1 MRHFLSIRDHTAEEI
16 EALVT
21 RAVQIWQGAAPKKL
35 SGAFATVFYENSTR
49 TRLSFQRAAEMLGLS
64 HLQISQEGS
73 SIRKGETL
81 EDTLRTMRALG
92 AVGAAVRT
100 PQSHALEDVP
110 RQDLGLSLI
119 NAGDGWAG
127 HPTQAL
133 ADLAACR
140 VSIGSVRGRRMLIVG
155 DVLHSRVARSC
166 AEAFRLLGATLQFA
180 GPPTLLPEGLAE
192 ALGGERVEI
201 DRAIGEA
208 DLVLVLRLQRE
219 RQEKGYLPNVAE
231 YRRYW
236 GLTEERYARL
246 GPQARVLHPGPQN
259 RGIEIDAAVVTAE
272 QSLIGLQVRAGVHAR
287 AALLEEV
294 LSDAH

>member
-1 MRHFLSIRDHTAEEI
+1 MRHFLSILDHTAEEI

-21 RAVQIWQGAAPKKL
+21 RAAQLWQGAAPRRL
-35 SGAFATVFYENSTR
+35 GGAFATVFYENSTR

-100 PQSHALEDVP
+100 PHSGALAEL
-110 RQDLGLSLI
+110 RQVDLGLSLI

-133 ADLAACR
+133 TDLTACH
-140 VSIGSVRGRRMLIVG
+140 VSVGPVRGRRLLIVG

-166 AEAFRLLGATLQFA
+166 AQAFHLLGATLQFA

-192 ALGGERVEI
+192 ALGGERV
-201 DRAIGEA
+201 DLDQAIGGA

-219 RQEKGYLPNVAE
+219 RQEKGYLPNVVE

-236 GLTEERYARL
+236 GLTEERYAKL

-272 QSLIGLQVRAGVHAR
+272 QSLIGQQVRAGVHAR

-294 LSDAH
+294 LADAH